1 MDQVFAVAHPT
12 FIYLDHNNL
21 TDLDSLLHLNM
32 TSVETLQLSYNPFE
46 NVTNNSFNGKVN
58 HLRFLYLDH
67 CLIREFNAEHYE
79 ELSILATLD
88 LSYNLIKEVTNQTIT
103 FGYYVEM
110 DFVGNQITDFNV
122 ELPYNVKRVYLN
134 KNLLTSLGQTLRFS
148 QMSEVSMADNRIRT
162 LGPEDFRGVHGVQM
176 LDLQGNVIESVLRY
190 TFTAIRKDI
199 IYLDLSRNRIRAL
212 NGCVRYLSL
221 LTSLNLTD
229 NRIESFEEG
238 EFAGLNELTEL
249 YLHGNR
255 ISTIGD
261 ELQRLDQLQY
271 VVISSNRI
279 RTLKR
284 EQFPGML
291 QYIYFAGNDLLT
303 YRYSLLLTLAELQWS
318 RTRGWCGFETTT
330 DPSYLNKWAETILL
344 ERRQT
349 KSVGRWD
356 SRSTF
361 LRSDWPRPFARREV
375 GQKLFIF
382 RYIAVG
388 SLVVRASDSRPE
400 GLGSMLDVTKYP
412 PSAHGFT
419 CRNCG
424 GGDRGRV
431 AISIVPSGS
440 FTELKSHCH
449 LYGAQGQRQAYL
461 LPLPR

>member
-1 MDQVFAVAHPT
+1 MIKSCVNGTENIIIFDVSYNQLTSLPPRLFDPWTNLKKVVLSHNHLLHMDQVFAVAHPT

-229 NRIESFEEG
+229 NRIES
-238 EFAGLNELTEL
+238 
-249 YLHGNR
+249 
-255 ISTIGD
+255 
-261 ELQRLDQLQY
+261 
-271 VVISSNRI
+271 
-279 RTLKR
+279 
-284 EQFPGML
+284 
-291 QYIYFAGNDLLT
+291 
-303 YRYSLLLTLAELQWS
+303 
-318 RTRGWCGFETTT
+318 
-330 DPSYLNKWAETILL
+330 
-344 ERRQT
+344 
-349 KSVGRWD
+349 
-356 SRSTF
+356 
-361 LRSDWPRPFARREV
+361 
-375 GQKLFIF
+375 
-382 RYIAVG
+382 
-388 SLVVRASDSRPE
+388 
-400 GLGSMLDVTKYP
+400 
-412 PSAHGFT
+412 
-419 CRNCG
+419 
-424 GGDRGRV
+424 
-431 AISIVPSGS
+431 
-440 FTELKSHCH
+440 
-449 LYGAQGQRQAYL
+449 
-461 LPLPR
+461 